1 MTTLQTI
8 LDNLLPGAAALGL
21 TFACMYLLNKKIN
34 ALWIIMGMFAIGILG
49 AWSGFLG

>member
-1 MTTLQTI
+1 
-8 LDNLLPGAAALGL
+8 
-21 TFACMYLLNKKIN
+21 MYLLNKKIN